1 MMKKELKAIL
11 EAAAFAIIIAASLNF
26 SGCTKVDSPSLYNPS
41 LGNAPAPV
49 VDSLTPAG
57 SALAGIDTITIYGKN
72 FSTVIDSIQV
82 SFINYSTKALAYYAR
97 GFLPIIS
104 ASPTRLVMIAPAISG
119 DTIQVRVSTLYSE
132 YSSST
137 YNYRLIPAI
146 APFSTLASG
155 ESFYGIAVGS
165 DDSLYASI
173 SNLNLSGTKD
183 EGIFEIGPSSG
194 IRAASPYA
202 NPTSGNIG
210 WPDFK
215 FGPSGYIYA
224 AKGQRAVYRLQ
235 QGGSG
240 AVWANVTGASFSTL
254 DFDPNHN
261 LWVGGNDK
269 YIYKFSSVDLGLATV
284 TTVTKFPFVGNVRS
298 MRYYNGYLYFAANVG
313 GSQSKVYRA
322 PIVNDTLGTPEVYF
336 DLSPDPTGGSN
347 IYAITFSADGD
358 MYAGTDSSDYL
369 IVVHPGG
376 TVDRRFSLYVT
387 SKVLTS
393 PCKSFAWIGT
403 NLFATTAAGDL
414 LKIVAR
420 KQGAPSYG
428 IQ

>member
-1 MMKKELKAIL
+1 MKKTLKALAGLTAIL
-11 EAAAFAIIIAASLNF
+11 LSVAVTLNF
-26 SGCTKVDSPSLYNPS
+26 DGCTKVDSPSLYNQN
-41 LGNAPAPV
+41 LGNGPQPV
-49 VDSLTPAG
+49 VDSLTPTG

-72 FSTVIDSIQV
+72 FSAGMDSNQI
-82 SFINYSTKALAYYAR
+82 SFMNYSTKAMAYYAH

-104 ASPTRLVMIAPAISG
+104 ASPTRLMMIAPAISG
-119 DTIQVRVSTLYSE
+119 DTIQVRVSTLSSE

-137 YNYRLIPAI
+137 YNYKLVPAVT
-146 APFSTLASG
+146 PFSTLASG
-155 ESFYGIAVGS
+155 ESFYGIAVGY
-165 DDSLYASI
+165 DDSLYVSI
-173 SNLNLSGTKD
+173 SNLNLTGTKD

-215 FGPSGYIYA
+215 FGPGGYIYA
-224 AKGQRAVYRLQ
+224 AKGQRAVYRLS

-240 AVWANVTGASFSTL
+240 AIWANVTGASFSTL

-269 YIYKFSSVDLGLATV
+269 YIYKFSSADLLLASV
-284 TTVTKFPFVGNVRS
+284 TNVTRYPFVGNVRS
-298 MRYYNGYLYFAANVG
+298 IRYYNGYLYFAASVTG
-313 GSQSKVYRA
+313 TSSKVYRA
-322 PIVNDTLGTPEVYF
+322 PIVSDTLGTPEVYF
-336 DLSPDPTGGSN
+336 DLASDPTGGNN
-347 IYAITFSADGD
+347 IYAITFSEDGD

-376 TVDRRFSLYVT
+376 AVERRFSLYAA
-387 SKVLTS
+387 SKALNS
-393 PCKSFAWIGT
+393 SCRSFAWIGS
-403 NLFATTAAGDL
+403 NLYASTAAGEL

-420 KQGAPSYG
+420 KQGAPYCG